1 MSKSQRKQ
9 SRKRKP
15 EPQPNKQK
23 RWALLAILLGLLVG
37 VAFIY
42 FYVFQDNGAASPAVA
57 SQSES
62 TTSSQ
67 GSGDQA
73 LEMLLAADG
82 VPIASARGV
91 DNKGAQPAVGHPAP
105 NFEMHLPNGEKVA
118 LSDLKG
124 HPMIVN
130 FWATWCPPCRRE
142 MPDLIKAYETHKDE
156 GLVVLEVNS
165 AEAPVQ
171 VEAFIEQF
179 NVTAPVVI
187 DARNEVL
194 GVYRTNGLPA
204 SFFIDKD
211 GVIQA
216 HWPGFLDAN
225 TLEELLQ
232 KIL

>member
-1 MSKSQRKQ
+1 MSKSHKKRSSRRKTEP
-9 SRKRKP
+9 KP
-15 EPQPNKQK
+15 NTQK
-23 RWALLAILLGLLVG
+23 RWALLAILLGLLAG

-42 FYVFQDNGAASPAVA
+42 FYVFQDSGATSPAVA
-57 SQSES
+57 SQSEAA
-62 TTSSQ
+62 TSSQ
-67 GSGDQA
+67 GTGDQA
-73 LEMLLAADG
+73 LAALLAADG
-82 VPIASARGV
+82 VPMASARGV

-105 NFEMHLPNGEKVA
+105 NFEMQLPDGEKVT
-118 LSDLKG
+118 LNDLKG
-124 HPMIVN
+124 RPMIVN

-142 MPDLIKAYETHKDE
+142 MPDLIKAYETHKNE

-179 NVTAPVVI
+179 GVTAPVVI
-187 DARNEVL
+187 DARGEVL

-225 TLEELLQ
+225 TLDELLG

>member
-1 MSKSQRKQ
+1 
-9 SRKRKP
+9 
-15 EPQPNKQK
+15 
-23 RWALLAILLGLLVG
+23 
-37 VAFIY
+37 
-42 FYVFQDNGAASPAVA
+42 
-57 SQSES
+57 
-62 TTSSQ
+62 
-67 GSGDQA
+67 
-73 LEMLLAADG
+73 MLLAADG
-82 VPIASARGV
+82 VPIAGARGV

-105 NFEMHLPNGEKVA
+105 NFEMHLANGEKVT
-118 LSDLKG
+118 LNDLKG

-142 MPDLIKAYETHKDE
+142 MPDLIKAYEAHKDE

-179 NVTAPVVI
+179 GVTAPVVI

-216 HWPGFLDAN
+216 HWPGFLDAA
-225 TLEELLQ
+225 TLEELLAE
-232 KIL
+232 IL

>member
-1 MSKSQRKQ
+1 M
-9 SRKRKP
+9 
-15 EPQPNKQK
+15 
-23 RWALLAILLGLLVG
+23 AIILGLLVG
-37 VAFIY
+37 AAFIY
-42 FYVFQDNGAASPAVA
+42 FYAFQDGG
-57 SQSES
+57 
-62 TTSSQ
+62 TSSSTEASRSEPGASSQ
-67 GSGDQA
+67 ESGDQA
-73 LEMLLAADG
+73 LAVLLAADG

-91 DNKGAQPAVGHPAP
+91 DNKGAQPAVGSPAP
-105 NFEMHLPNGEKVA
+105 NFKMQLPDGETVT
-118 LSDLKG
+118 LNDLKG
-124 HPMIVN
+124 HPMIIN

-142 MPDLIKAYETHKDE
+142 MPDLIKAYEAHKDE

-171 VEAFIEQF
+171 VEAFIKEF
-179 NVTAPVVI
+179 GVTAPVVI

-225 TLEELLQ
+225 TLNQLLAE
-232 KIL
+232 IL